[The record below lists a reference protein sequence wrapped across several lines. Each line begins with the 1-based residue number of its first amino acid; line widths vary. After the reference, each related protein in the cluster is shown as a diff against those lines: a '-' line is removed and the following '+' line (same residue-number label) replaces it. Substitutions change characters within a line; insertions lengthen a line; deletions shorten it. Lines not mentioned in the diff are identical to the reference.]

1 VSGGGGKGGT
11 SSSTVSIP
19 PEVLARYNAVNA
31 KAEETAQQ
39 PFTAYSKDPNAFV
52 APLTPTQQSG
62 IANTNA
68 AAGSAQPWYQQA
80 GQAASQGYG
89 QGQKY
94 LGAATQA
101 GEAGFGQGQNYLQAA
116 TDYTQAGGLGVNP
129 QQYSSGQIAQ
139 YMNPYANAVIGGTL
153 APLQQQQAQDR
164 QALTSSNIRAG
175 AFGGDRAAIADAAL
189 RGQQEMATGNVVGGL
204 LNPMFNQAQQQFNTQ
219 QGVNLAAQQANR
231 QAIQQTG
238 QALGALGQQGYSQTQ
253 GLAQLYG
260 NLGQQGYGMGT
271 GLANTLGQLGT
282 GAQTAALTGAQAQ
295 LSAGQQQQQTQQAGL
310 TALYNQF
317 LQQQSYPFQVTQ
329 FLANIAEGTGALS
342 GSTTT
347 GQQSGGFFSDE
358 RVKEDIEQIGE
369 TFDGQKIIKFRYKG
383 EKGPKQI
390 GLSAQDVEKH
400 HPHAVGDYH
409 GIKTVNYDEATKD
422 SAHRGH
428 FYSGGLASMGGAAL
442 DTGTR
447 ENFDIGG
454 MTDPS
459 LGYGRP
465 IVNPYGGLGGAP
477 QAAVPTSRN
486 IMTGNMP
493 APRGLMQANLPPR
506 QQSGL
511 SQAASFG
518 KDLSSALGSRGT
530 KGSSGQYAGGS
541 GLIGAGQ
548 GIKDWLSEDPK
559 KTDITDS
566 NKPEGQWRGGR
577 MGYATEGEVEDPPQL
592 PETPKPTD
600 QFKPEQDD
608 PLAHQKKGLTI
619 PDDNPQAKLNPAQLP
634 SSGGSGGGL
643 GSILGGAGSFMSGA
657 AKVAPF
663 FLASGGLA
671 GEREHHAGNKG
682 DGSGSVGDNT
692 PQPQAYNVPSDPV
705 AALHDLNDQSNLPA
719 GYLPRTAQ
727 IESGMG
733 QKIYNPSSQAM
744 GWFQHIPSTAKA
756 RGIDP
761 LDFQQSST
769 DAAKM
774 AQENRNILRQ
784 QAGIDDPTGAH
795 LYLAH
800 QQGPGGAVALLK
812 NSDQPAADVLTQIY
826 QRNIKDPEQAR
837 KVAMSAII
845 NNGGKADMTAGDFA
859 ARIMGTYTGAKMPTT
874 AAAGVSGGKKPLAA
888 LDTGALGAIQ
898 KLPGIGALAK
908 SEDQGGLSE
917 QTKVALLGGLGG
929 MLASPNRTLL
939 GALGSG
945 ITSGVETYQ
954 GMGGLGVQQQQAN
967 TQAQVGTANI
977 ARINAMIASGA
988 IQKIG
993 DLYFVVLK
1001 DGRKV
1006 EADKFFAMPENE
1018 RPATIGE
1025 TGENTRTAVGT
1036 ETQAPKINQMKPEE
1050 IQPIT
1055 DHYDTQSQANA
1066 KTDMSTRFGFGA
1078 AKADADKAGSAYKQN
1093 VDRQA
1098 EAIRSGAINTRELA
1112 SQLLA
1117 ASTESGIATPGSGM
1131 AFRNAISKFG
1141 NTLAQAVGAKDSNG
1155 KPLSFGSGDAT
1166 TDIVNKINILK
1177 SRGVGPEGIQMLE
1190 TMNRANPNTDMTP
1203 HAFLPILMDMMVQE
1217 RRALDQ
1223 YAHAN
1228 RYAQDSNNN
1237 LKHVQQDFE
1246 RANANRYVKEA
1257 QVLKNLVDNPEKPE
1271 NNIAGRNA
1279 LLKMIQ
1285 QHPEVTPEMI
1295 DKHLSVNGAKK
1306 MSRYFF
1312 GGQ

>member
-31 KAEETAQQ
+31 KAEETAKQ
-39 PFTAYSKDPNAFV
+39 PFTEYSKDPNAFV
-52 APLTPTQQSG
+52 APLTPTQQAG
-62 IANTNA
+62 IANTNV
-68 AAGSAQPWYQQA
+68 AAGQAQPYYQQA
-80 GQAASQGYG
+80 GGLAAAS
-89 QGQKY
+89 
-94 LGAATQA
+94 A
-101 GEAGFGQGQNYLQAA
+101 QNI
-116 TDYTQAGGLGVNP
+116 NP
-129 QQYSSGQIAQ
+129 MQYNDVTMAR
-139 YMNPYANAVIGGTL
+139 YMSPFANQVIGGTL

-175 AFGGDRAAIADAAL
+175 AFGGDRAAISDAAL

-219 QGVNLAAQQANR
+219 QGVNLAAGQANR
-231 QAIQQTG
+231 QNYQTVAG
-238 QALGALGQQGYSQTQ
+238 LLG
-253 GLAQLYG
+253 
-260 NLGQQGYGMGT
+260 N
-271 GLANTLGQLGT
+271 LGT

-295 LSAGQQQQQTQQAGL
+295 LSAGQQQQQTKQAGL

-454 MTDPS
+454 MPDPS

-465 IVNPYGGLGGAP
+465 IINPYGGLGGAP

-518 KDLSSALGSRGT
+518 KDLSGALGSRGT

-541 GLIGAGQ
+541 GLLGAGQ

-559 KTDITDS
+559 KTDVTDP
-566 NKPEGQWRGGR
+566 NETKEKWRGGR
-577 MGYATEGEVEDPPQL
+577 MGYAIEGEVEDPPQL

-634 SSGGSGGGL
+634 SGGGGGL
-643 GSILGGAGSFMSGA
+643 GSILGGAGSFLSGA
-657 AKVAPF
+657 AKIAPF

-692 PQPQAYNVPSDPV
+692 PQPQAYNVPADPV

-733 QKIYNPSSQAM
+733 KKIYNPSSEAM
-744 GWFQHIPSTAKA
+744 GWFQHIPLTAKA

-826 QRNIKDPEQAR
+826 QKNYKDPEKAR

-859 ARIMGTYTGAKMPTT
+859 AQIMGTYTGTKMPTT

-888 LDTGALGAIQ
+888 LDTGALGYIQ

-993 DLYFVVLK
+993 DLYYVVLK

-1117 ASTESGIATPGSGM
+1117 ASTESGIAVPGSGM

-1141 NTLAQAVGAKDSNG
+1141 NTLAQAVGAKDSDG
-1155 KPLSFGSGDAT
+1155 KPLNFGSGDAT

-1271 NNIAGRNA
+1271 NNIAGRKA

>member
-1 VSGGGGKGGT
+1 VSGGGGKGGQ

-31 KAEETAQQ
+31 KAEETAKQ
-39 PFTAYSKDPNAFV
+39 PFTEYSKDPNAFV
-52 APLTPTQQSG
+52 APLTPTQQFG

-68 AAGSAQPWYQQA
+68 AAGQAQPWYQQA
-80 GQAASQGYG
+80 GGLAAAS
-89 QGQKY
+89 
-94 LGAATQA
+94 A
-101 GEAGFGQGQNYLQAA
+101 QNI
-116 TDYTQAGGLGVNP
+116 NP
-129 QQYSSGQIAQ
+129 MQYNDVTMAR
-139 YMNPYANAVIGGTL
+139 YMSPFANQVIGGTL

-164 QALTSSNIRAG
+164 QALASSNIRAG
-175 AFGGDRAAIADAAL
+175 AFGGDRAAISDAAL

-219 QGVNLAAQQANR
+219 QGVNLAAGQANR
-231 QAIQQTG
+231 QNYQTV
-238 QALGALGQQGYSQTQ
+238 A
-253 GLAQLYG
+253 GLLG
-260 NLGQQGYGMGT
+260 NLGS
-271 GLANTLGQLGT
+271 
-282 GAQTAALTGAQAQ
+282 GAQNAALTGAQAQ

-317 LQQQSYPFQVTQ
+317 LQQQSYPFQTTQ

-342 GSTTT
+342 GSTTS

-383 EKGPKQI
+383 DKGPKQI

-454 MTDPS
+454 MPDPS
-459 LGYGRP
+459 LAYGRP
-465 IVNPYGGLGGAP
+465 VVNPYGGLGGAP

-493 APRGLMQANLPPR
+493 APRGLMQANLPAR
-506 QQSGL
+506 QPSGL

-518 KDLSSALGSRGT
+518 KDLSGALGSRGT
-530 KGSSGQYAGGS
+530 KDTKTGQYAGGS

-559 KTDITDS
+559 KTDITDTTDRTT
-566 NKPEGQWRGGR
+566 PWRGGR
-577 MGYATEGEVEDPPQL
+577 MGYATEGEVEDPPEL
-592 PETPKPTD
+592 PEDPKPTD

-634 SSGGSGGGL
+634 SGGGSGGGL

-657 AKVAPF
+657 AKIAPF

-692 PQPQAYNVPSDPV
+692 PQPQAYNVPADPV
-705 AALHDLNDQSNLPA
+705 AALNDLNDQFNLPS

-733 QKIYNPSSQAM
+733 QKIYNPSSQAL
-744 GWFQHIPSTAKA
+744 GWFQHIPTTAKA

-784 QAGIDDPTGAH
+784 QAGVDDPTGAH

-826 QRNIKDPEQAR
+826 QKSIKDPEQAR
-837 KVAMSAII
+837 EVALSAII

-859 ARIMGTYTGAKMPTT
+859 ARIMGTYTGAKLPTS

-888 LDTGALGAIQ
+888 LDSGALGYIQ

-954 GMGGLGVQQQQAN
+954 GMGGLGVQQKQAE
-967 TQAQVGTANI
+967 TQAQVGK
-977 ARINAMIASGA
+977 ASIDRSNFGIRTGA
-988 IQKIG
+988 IRKIG
-993 DLYFVVLK
+993 DKMVAFLA
-1001 DGRKV
+1001 DGRTMLYGEWRDATENGQYLPLQGEGGDGSKPYQPTTTQAGQTEQPAGQPSMLGESGAKSLANDHVSYNNSSDWNNQKLISDKV
-1006 EADKFFAMPENE
+1006 ESDTNNAAVEAKQRNIQLLYQAKLLNSMPENGVLE
-1018 RPATIGE
+1018 GGPLNSLKAGIIGKYNDIIKTAAGADGKIGGRPVTDFLIAPDE
-1025 TGENTRTAVGT
+1025 LNTRIAAEKMQGAMALRATA
-1036 ETQAPKINQMKPEE
+1036 
-1050 IQPIT
+1050 
-1055 DHYDTQSQANA
+1055 
-1066 KTDMSTRFGFGA
+1066 GA
-1078 AKADADKAGSAYKQN
+1078 GQ
-1093 VDRQA
+1093 
-1098 EAIRSGAINTRELA
+1098 
-1112 SQLLA
+1112 
-1117 ASTESGIATPGSGM
+1117 
-1131 AFRNAISKFG
+1131 
-1141 NTLAQAVGAKDSNG
+1141 
-1155 KPLSFGSGDAT
+1155 
-1166 TDIVNKINILK
+1166 
-1177 SRGVGPEGIQMLE
+1177 
-1190 TMNRANPNTDMTP
+1190 
-1203 HAFLPILMDMMVQE
+1203 
-1217 RRALDQ
+1217 
-1223 YAHAN
+1223 HAN
-1228 RYAQDSNNN
+1228 RT
-1237 LKHVQQDFE
+1237 FE
-1246 RANANRYVKEA
+1246 DMIQYLPGNQIPRTAALNI
-1257 QVLKNLVDNPEKPE
+1257 
-1271 NNIAGRNA
+1271 IAGTLVTNRADIDAQKYLQDYKTTALKTHRGSPEAYLAQNARNSFYDDVDQTKYLRDA
-1279 LLKMIQ
+1279 DQLGRYLHYNKSGKPIFMMDTREID
-1285 QHPEVTPEMI
+1285 PEFWKSTGI
-1295 DKHLSVNGAKK
+1295 DPRTH
-1306 MSRYFF
+1306 RYIR
-1312 GGQ
+1312 GN